1 MEECGMEKS
10 LRKSLLQYV
19 NLFQEGRQRN
29 INEADTVMY
38 LTKFFTDILGYDL
51 FTEITKEFQVRDR
64 YCDVAIK
71 VKGEVKFL
79 VEAKAMPLALSDKHI
94 EQAENYASRAGI
106 RWVILTSGI
115 SWRLYHLTFETNGIE
130 HDLAFEVNLTPESNL
145 EEVWRCLSLLARESV
160 LDGTLE
166 SFWLQKKTL
175 SPVSLINA
183 LFTEEVLNRIKR
195 ELRRKSEVRLD
206 LKDVATSLRRLLN
219 PEVLTEDLKI
229 RKAKKKRKQI
239 VKANGQIEEVIESSV
254 SEEDGEEKSTGGSA
268 SSGVSCSS
276 TLPASTGGV

>member
-1 MEECGMEKS
+1 M
-10 LRKSLLQYV
+10 
-19 NLFQEGRQRN
+19 
-29 INEADTVMY
+29 
-38 LTKFFTDILGYDL
+38 

-254 SEEDGEEKSTGGSA
+254 SEEDGEEESTGGSA

>member
-1 MEECGMEKS
+1 MEKS
-10 LRKSLLQYV
+10 LKKSLLQYA

-38 LTKFFTDILGYDL
+38 LTKFFTDVFGYDL

-106 RWVILTSGI
+106 RWVVLTSGI
-115 SWRLYHLTFETNGIE
+115 SWRLYHLSFETNGIE

-145 EEVWRCLSLLARESV
+145 EGVWRCLSLLSRQSV

-195 ELRRKSEVRLD
+195 ELRRKSDVRLD
-206 LKDVATSLRRLLN
+206 LEDVATSLRRLLN

-239 VKANGQIEEVIESSV
+239 VKANGQVEEVIESND
-254 SEEDGEEKSTGGSA
+254 SEGDGEDEITVANSPS
-268 SSGVSCSS
+268 VSCSA
-276 TLPASTGGV
+276 TLPASTGGI